1 MTLAAI
7 LLLSILGLAPVGNR
21 QNQTPSAAPTTDS
34 GPPSP
39 PSASKNQDQN
49 QDRAGA
55 PTQSAPPAAEPA
67 SQQKKSSDEKSQT
80 EPVQHAH
87 TRKKTATVNC
97 NPAPA
102 KSGPPPSGKSGST
115 TENTHGAQNLA
126 PKAPTNCPPKKTI
139 VPLGGTTEPSIELAG
154 AASDDQAARARN
166 AVDQMVTVTENN
178 LKNISN
184 QTMSS
189 SQKDQINQIRQYL
202 TESKSA
208 VADGDLDRA
217 RTLAWKA
224 QMLSEDLV
232 KSGSNQ

>member
-7 LLLSILGLAPVGNR
+7 LLLSILGLAPVGNS
-21 QNQTPSAAPTTDS
+21 QNQAPTTDS
-34 GPPSP
+34 GVPSSP
-39 PSASKNQDQN
+39 PASKNQPQN
-49 QDRAGA
+49 QDQAEA
-55 PTQSAPPAAEPA
+55 PRQSAPSLTVPPSAA
-67 SQQKKSSDEKSQT
+67 QQKKSSDQNSPSQG
-80 EPVQHAH
+80 VHHHA
-87 TRKKTATVNC
+87 KKKAASVNC

-102 KSGPPPSGKSGST
+102 KSDTATSNQSGST
-115 TENTHGAQNLA
+115 TENTHGALA

-154 AASDDQAARARN
+154 TASDDQAARARN
-166 AVDQMVTVTENN
+166 DVDQMVTVTENN
-178 LKNISN
+178 LKNISG
-184 QTMSS
+184 QIMSS
-189 SQKDQINQIRQYL
+189 SQKDQINQIHQYL

-232 KSGSNQ
+232 KSGK